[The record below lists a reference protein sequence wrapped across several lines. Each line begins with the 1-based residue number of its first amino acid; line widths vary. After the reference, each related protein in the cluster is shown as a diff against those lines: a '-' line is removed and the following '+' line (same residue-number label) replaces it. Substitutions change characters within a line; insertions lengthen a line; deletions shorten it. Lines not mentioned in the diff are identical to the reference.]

1 MNQVVVQHQA
11 FCMPTMEKISPTAAS
26 NGLIVGVLMPYTLSC
41 QLTTPLSTLQG
52 SLCPEMGALAL
63 TCCGLSV

>member
-1 MNQVVVQHQA
+1 
-11 FCMPTMEKISPTAAS
+11 MEKISPTAAS

-52 SLCPEMGALAL
+52 SLCPEMEALAL
-63 TCCGLSV
+63 TCCGLSI